1 MNGDEIVWLVIL
13 LTIIIGDGLALY
25 LYKKEN
31 PFMGFCNRYGSF
43 SSGNSL

>member
-25 LYKKEN
+25 LYKKRKSLY
-31 PFMGFCNRYGSF
+31 GFLQ
-43 SSGNSL
+43 SLWLF